1 MLLTAPSDQRIQ
13 LDDLFEQ
20 LGQTLDLP
28 PAMREKA
35 VSLYEAVGAHLG
47 RSASRLLGYDPQVY
61 PQGSFA
67 LGTMILPINPAC
79 GYDVDL
85 VCLLS
90 ILKEATTQ
98 AYLKAIVGD
107 ELRLGYGPILES
119 GRRCW
124 TLQFDK
130 LFHMDVLPSI
140 PDVER
145 GGTAILLTD
154 TELVRWQYSDP
165 KAYVQ
170 WFVGRM
176 ATVLNL
182 MKQELALSLRASVD
196 DIPDWQIRTPLQR
209 AIQLLKRHRDLFFR
223 EHPDRRPASIIITS
237 LVARAYLGERS
248 IFEAFENGAKSM
260 QVGLIQKDGRYN
272 IPNPV
277 NPKENFADR
286 WNEFPERATYFR
298 TWASALAVDLA
309 TWKHSAPGVHHLSDA
324 MSPAFGQDVVRKAVE
339 HYGESLATRK
349 TSGALRM
356 ATGSGLI
363 VGPSFAAAAV
373 PVRRHTF
380 FGD

>member
-1 MLLTAPSDQRIQ
+1 
-13 LDDLFEQ
+13 
-20 LGQTLDLP
+20 
-28 PAMREKA
+28 
-35 VSLYEAVGAHLG
+35 
-47 RSASRLLGYDPQVY
+47 
-61 PQGSFA
+61 
-67 LGTMILPINPAC
+67 
-79 GYDVDL
+79 
-85 VCLLS
+85 
-90 ILKEATTQ
+90 
-98 AYLKAIVGD
+98 
-107 ELRLGYGPILES
+107 
-119 GRRCW
+119 
-124 TLQFDK
+124 
-130 LFHMDVLPSI
+130 
-140 PDVER
+140 
-145 GGTAILLTD
+145 
-154 TELVRWQYSDP
+154 
-165 KAYVQ
+165 
-170 WFVGRM
+170 
-176 ATVLNL
+176 
-182 MKQELALSLRASVD
+182 
-196 DIPDWQIRTPLQR
+196 
-209 AIQLLKRHRDLFFR
+209 
-223 EHPDRRPASIIITS
+223 
-237 LVARAYLGERS
+237 LGERS